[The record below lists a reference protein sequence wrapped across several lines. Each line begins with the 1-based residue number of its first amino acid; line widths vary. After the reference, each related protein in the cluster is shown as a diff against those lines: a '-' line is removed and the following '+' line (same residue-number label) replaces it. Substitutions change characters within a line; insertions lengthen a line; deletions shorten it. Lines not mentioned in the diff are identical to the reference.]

1 MALQYTPLDEI
12 VKIHARLRAT
22 FDFGKT
28 LPLAYRRQ
36 QLLQLARLVQQNAHT
51 FESALWQEFR
61 KQPLEIAM
69 VDLSPVVSA
78 ALYAADNLERWAKV
92 EEVECVPEAEGIK
105 EKLSE
110 LLGSREGVKG
120 VRTEEHIK
128 PWKTTIHKQPKGLV
142 VNISPWNYP
151 IILSLSPLVGAIA
164 AGCTAILKPSEHT
177 PIVSALFAELFPK
190 YLDPDAYAV
199 VNGGVEET
207 GCLLGMKFDHI
218 FFTGST
224 HVGRIVAA
232 AAAKQLTTM
241 TLELGG
247 KSPVFV
253 DAAHTDLDI
262 AARRILWGRQV
273 CAGQVCVSPDYVL
286 VPRAQQDAFV
296 DAVRRVYGE
305 FWPGGTS
312 DADGL
317 ATDGNGT
324 TGRPAP
330 TLSGLHPTAR
340 NRVHGLV
347 RDTQGEVIV
356 GGLDANAKVTTP
368 AIVTAPTI
376 VRDVGLGDALM
387 KGEVFG
393 PILPIVPVDDAFAT
407 TDEVS
412 DKLTNG
418 DNASPSSANEETS
431 VANNG
436 DCVDSAICII
446 NSHPA
451 PLVIY
456 VFTER
461 ESVRER
467 FLHSTRSG
475 TLVLNDC
482 LQQLAVYEMP
492 FGGVGES
499 GSGSWFGKATFDT
512 FTDLRRVVRDRG
524 G

>member
-1 MALQYTPLDEI
+1 MTLKHTPLDEI
-12 VKIHARLRAT
+12 GKIHARLRAT
-22 FDFGKT
+22 FDSGKT

-36 QLLQLARLVQQNAHT
+36 QLLQLARMVQQNAHA
-51 FESALWQEFR
+51 FEDALWREFR

-78 ALYAADNLERWAKV
+78 ALYAAENLERWAGV
-92 EEVECVPEAEGIK
+92 EGVWEQEELVHTK
-105 EKLSE
+105 EREEEK
-110 LLGSREGVKG
+110 GSRW
-120 VRTEEHIK
+120 H
-128 PWKTTIHKQPKGLV
+128 TTIHKQPKGLV

-177 PIVSALFAELFPK
+177 PLVSALFAELFPK
-190 YLDPDAYAV
+190 YLDPEAYAV
-199 VNGGVEET
+199 VNGAVEET
-207 GCLLGMKFDHI
+207 GCLLGLKFDHI

-224 HVGRIVAA
+224 HVGRIVAT
-232 AAAKQLTTM
+232 AAAKQLTTV

-253 DAAHTDLDI
+253 DAAHTDLDL

-286 VPRAQQDAFV
+286 VPRAHQDAFV
-296 DAVRRVYGE
+296 DAVKRAYEE
-305 FWPGGTS
+305 FWPDEKARATASG
-312 DADGL
+312 DGL
-317 ATDGNGT
+317 ATATEDGKT
-324 TGRPAP
+324 DARP
-330 TLSGLHPTAR
+330 TLSGIHPTAR
-340 NRVHGLV
+340 SRIHGLI
-347 RDTQGEVIV
+347 RDTKGEVIA
-356 GGLDANAKVTTP
+356 GGLDANAQGSVTTP
-368 AIVTAPTI
+368 AIV
-376 VRDVGLGDALM
+376 RDVELGDALM
-387 KGEVFG
+387 KGEIFG
-393 PILPIVPVDDAFAT
+393 PILPIVPIDDAFAS
-407 TDEVS
+407 TDEIS
-412 DKLTNG
+412 NPYTNG
-418 DNASPSSANEETS
+418 NDAPASSANGDTS
-431 VANNG
+431 V
-436 DCVDSAICII
+436 DDFEDPIVTEAIKIV

-461 ESVRER
+461 EDVRER

-482 LQQLAVYEMP
+482 VQQLAVYELP

-512 FTDLRRVVRDRG
+512 FTDRRRVVSARK
-524 G
+524 

>member
-1 MALQYTPLDEI
+1 MTLKYTPLDEI
-12 VKIHARLRAT
+12 AKIHARLRIT
-22 FDFGKT
+22 FDSGKT
-28 LPLAYRRQ
+28 LPLSYRRQ
-36 QLLQLARLVQQNAHT
+36 QLLQLARLVQQNTHA
-51 FESALWQEFR
+51 FEDALWREFR

-78 ALYAADNLERWAKV
+78 ALYAAENLGRWAAV
-92 EEVECVPEAEGIK
+92 EGVEDDEEEG
-105 EKLSE
+105 
-110 LLGSREGVKG
+110 EGVKK
-120 VRTEEHIK
+120 EERAREQK
-128 PWKTTIHKQPKGLV
+128 KAEKKRRQWRTTIHKQPKGLV

-177 PIVSALFAELFPK
+177 PLVSALFAELFPK
-190 YLDPDAYAV
+190 YLDPYAYAV
-199 VNGGVEET
+199 VNGAVEET
-207 GCLLGMKFDHI
+207 GCLLGTKFDHI

-224 HVGRIVAA
+224 HVGRIVAK
-232 AAAKQLTTM
+232 AAAKQLTTV

-296 DAVRRVYGE
+296 DAVRRAYEE
-305 FWPGGTS
+305 FWPGGAS
-312 DADGL
+312 PPRNKL
-317 ATDGNGT
+317 ATGGNGT
-324 TGRPAP
+324 TTCS

-340 NRVHGLV
+340 SRIHGLI
-347 RDTQGEVIV
+347 RDTKGEVIV
-356 GGLDANAKVTTP
+356 GSLDANAQGSVTTP
-368 AIVTAPTI
+368 AI

-387 KGEVFG
+387 KGEIFC
-393 PILPIVPVDDAFAT
+393 PILPIVPVDGADSTSA
-407 TDEVS
+407 
-412 DKLTNG
+412 LTNG
-418 DNASPSSANEETS
+418 CFLPQDTS
-431 VANNG
+431 V
-436 DCVDSAICII
+436 DDSEDPTVTAAIRII
-446 NSHPA
+446 NCHPA

-461 ESVRER
+461 EGVRER

-482 LQQLAVYEMP
+482 VQQLAVYEMP

-499 GSGSWFGKATFDT
+499 GSGAWFGKATCDT
-512 FTDLRRVVRDRG
+512 FTDRRRVVSARK
-524 G
+524 

>member
-1 MALQYTPLDEI
+1 MTLKHTPLDEI
-12 VKIHARLRAT
+12 GKIHARLRAT
-22 FDFGKT
+22 FDSGKT

-36 QLLQLARLVQQNAHT
+36 QLLQLARMVQQNAHA
-51 FESALWQEFR
+51 FEDALWREFR

-78 ALYAADNLERWAKV
+78 ALYAAENLKRWAGV
-92 EEVECVPEAEGIK
+92 EGVEGADGVQGEEEVRQD
-105 EKLSE
+105 E
-110 LLGSREGVKG
+110 LAHREDSGK
-120 VRTEEHIK
+120 H
-128 PWKTTIHKQPKGLV
+128 WHTTIHKQPKGLV

-177 PIVSALFAELFPK
+177 PLVSALLDELFPR

-207 GCLLGMKFDHI
+207 GCLLGLKFDHI

-224 HVGRIVAA
+224 HVGRIVAK
-232 AAAKQLTTM
+232 AAAKQLTTV

-253 DAAHTDLDI
+253 DAAHTDLDL

-286 VPRAQQDAFV
+286 VPRAHQDAFV
-296 DAVRRVYGE
+296 DAVKRAYEE
-305 FWPGGTS
+305 FWPS
-312 DADGL
+312 RRNEEFWPSRRRD
-317 ATDGNGT
+317 GT
-324 TGRPAP
+324 TTATYP
-330 TLSGLHPTAR
+330 TLSGVHPTAR
-340 NRVHGLV
+340 SRINALV
-347 RDTQGEVIV
+347 RDTRGEVV
-356 GGLDANAKVTTP
+356 AGDANGDGNGNATSGDGEWAEDP
-368 AIVTAPTI
+368 ILAPTI

-387 KGEVFG
+387 KGEIFG
-393 PILPIVPVDDAFAT
+393 PILPIVPVDDA
-407 TDEVS
+407 
-412 DKLTNG
+412 
-418 DNASPSSANEETS
+418 SPSAKEDTANRHQD
-431 VANNG
+431 NKG
-436 DCVDSAICII
+436 DCVTAAIHII

-512 FTDLRRVVRDRG
+512 FTDLRRVHGLATSSRICDAS
-524 G
+524 

>member
-1 MALQYTPLDEI
+1 MTLKHTPLDEI
-12 VKIHARLRAT
+12 GKIHARLRAT
-22 FDFGKT
+22 FNSGKT

-36 QLLQLARLVQQNAHT
+36 QLLQLARLVQQNAHA
-51 FESALWQEFR
+51 FESALWREFR

-78 ALYAADNLERWAKV
+78 ALYAAENLERWAAVEGVEDDEEEGEGV
-92 EEVECVPEAEGIK
+92 EEE
-105 EKLSE
+105 EKSQ
-110 LLGSREGVKG
+110 RW
-120 VRTEEHIK
+120 H
-128 PWKTTIHKQPKGLV
+128 TTIHKQPKGLV

-177 PIVSALFAELFPK
+177 PLVSALFAELFPK
-190 YLDPDAYAV
+190 YLDPEAYAV

-232 AAAKQLTTM
+232 AAAKQLTTV

-286 VPRAQQDAFV
+286 VPRAHQDAFV
-296 DAVRRVYGE
+296 DAVKRAYE
-305 FWPGGTS
+305 DFWPSRREDETTLNGH
-312 DADGL
+312 
-317 ATDGNGT
+317 ATQNGT
-324 TGRPAP
+324 TASEGMATDRNGDITGRPGS
-330 TLSGLHPTAR
+330 TLSGVHPTAR
-340 NRVHGLV
+340 NRINALV
-347 RDTQGEVIV
+347 RDTRGEVVV
-356 GGLDANAKVTTP
+356 GDDA
-368 AIVTAPTI
+368 ILAPTI

-387 KGEVFG
+387 KGEIFG
-393 PILPIVPVDDAFAT
+393 PILPIVPVDDA
-407 TDEVS
+407 
-412 DKLTNG
+412 
-418 DNASPSSANEETS
+418 SPSANADDS
-431 VANNG
+431 
-436 DCVDSAICII
+436 CVDAAIRII
-446 NSHPA
+446 NSNPA

-461 ESVRER
+461 EGVKER

-482 LQQLAVYEMP
+482 VQQLAVYEMP

-499 GSGSWFGKATFDT
+499 GSGAWFGKATFDT
-512 FTDLRRVVRDRG
+512 FTDLRRVRVRV
-524 G
+524 

>member
-1 MALQYTPLDEI
+1 MSTSLQYTPLDEI
-12 VKIHARLRAT
+12 AKTHARLRAT
-22 FDFGKT
+22 FDSGKT

-36 QLLQLARLVQQNAHT
+36 QLLQLARLVQQNAPA
-51 FESALWQEFR
+51 FESALWREFR

-78 ALYAADNLERWAKV
+78 TLYAAENLERWAG
-92 EEVECVPEAEGIK
+92 EEEEKEDEENEIDAGIK
-105 EKLSE
+105 DVLTQTCQKKQTTEQEKAKDESK
-110 LLGSREGVKG
+110 RW
-120 VRTEEHIK
+120 H
-128 PWKTTIHKQPKGLV
+128 TTIQKQPKGLV

-164 AGCTAILKPSEHT
+164 AGCVAILKPSEHT
-177 PIVSALFAELFPK
+177 PIVSAMFAELFPK

-207 GCLLGMKFDHI
+207 GRLLEMKFDHI

-232 AAAKQLTTM
+232 AAAKQLTTV

-286 VPRAQQDAFV
+286 VPRAYQDAFV
-296 DAVRRVYGE
+296 AAVRRAYEE
-305 FWPGGTS
+305 FWPKGDSGVKQAGT
-312 DADGL
+312 DACTARDGV
-317 ATDGNGT
+317 GS
-324 TGRPAP
+324 
-330 TLSGLHPTAR
+330 TLSGIHQSAI
-340 NRVHGLV
+340 NRISALV
-347 RDTQGEVIV
+347 RETKGAVVEGDVAAG
-356 GGLDANAKVTTP
+356 A
-368 AIVTAPTI
+368 TAPTI

-387 KGEVFG
+387 RGEIFG
-393 PILPIVPVDDAFAT
+393 PILPIVPIEGGYGPTSAYSSSDPCADMSDNTCSDTSDDT
-407 TDEVS
+407 C
-412 DKLTNG
+412 TN
-418 DNASPSSANEETS
+418 E
-431 VANNG
+431 
-436 DCVDSAICII
+436 AIKII
-446 NSHPA
+446 DPHPA

-461 ESVRER
+461 EGVRER
-467 FLHSTRSG
+467 FLNATRSG

-482 LQQLAVYEMP
+482 VQQLAVYEMP
-492 FGGVGES
+492 FGGVGDS

-512 FTDLRRVVRDRG
+512 FTDLRRVRARK
-524 G
+524 

>member
-1 MALQYTPLDEI
+1 
-12 VKIHARLRAT
+12 
-22 FDFGKT
+22 
-28 LPLAYRRQ
+28 
-36 QLLQLARLVQQNAHT
+36 
-51 FESALWQEFR
+51 
-61 KQPLEIAM
+61 M

-92 EEVECVPEAEGIK
+92 EEAECVPEAEGIK

-110 LLGSREGVKG
+110 LLGSGEGVKG
-120 VRTEEHIK
+120 AGTEEHSK
-128 PWKTTIHKQPKGLV
+128 PQKTTIHKQPKGLV

-177 PIVSALFAELFPK
+177 PIVAALFAELFPK
-190 YLDPDAYAV
+190 FLDPDAYAV

-232 AAAKQLTTM
+232 AAAKQLTTV

-296 DAVRRVYGE
+296 DAVKRAYGE
-305 FWPGGTS
+305 FWPGGAI
-312 DADGL
+312 DDKGL
-317 ATDGNGT
+317 ATDGNGKTTDGNGKTAGRDGKATDRNGET
-324 TGRPAP
+324 TGRPGS

-356 GGLDANAKVTTP
+356 GGLDANAQGSVTTP
-368 AIVTAPTI
+368 AIVTTPTIVTAPTI

-387 KGEVFG
+387 KGYVDRAETCPSLLISLIPHSEIFG
-393 PILPIVPVDDAFAT
+393 PILPIVPVDDASPSFANGN
-407 TDEVS
+407 DPS
-412 DKLTNG
+412 PSCANG
-418 DNASPSSANEETS
+418 DASLDD
-431 VANNG
+431 NG
-436 DCVDSAICII
+436 DCVSAAIRII

-461 ESVRER
+461 EGVKER

-499 GSGSWFGKATFDT
+499 GSGAWFGKHTFDT
-512 FTDLRRVVRDRG
+512 FTERRRVRARG
-524 G
+524 

>member
-1 MALQYTPLDEI
+1 MTLKLEYTPLDDI
-12 VKIHARLRAT
+12 AKIHARLRAT
-22 FDFGKT
+22 FDSGKT
-28 LPLAYRRQ
+28 LPLSYRRQ
-36 QLLQLARLVQQNAHT
+36 QLLQLARMVQQNAHA
-51 FESALWQEFR
+51 FEDALWREFR

-78 ALYAADNLERWAKV
+78 ALYAAENWERWAAVMGV
-92 EEVECVPEAEGIK
+92 EDDEEEG
-105 EKLSE
+105 
-110 LLGSREGVKG
+110 EGVKK
-120 VRTEEHIK
+120 EERAREQK
-128 PWKTTIHKQPKGLV
+128 KAEKKRRQWRTTIHKQPKGLV

-177 PIVSALFAELFPK
+177 PLVSALFAELFPK

-199 VNGGVEET
+199 VNGAVEET
-207 GCLLGMKFDHI
+207 GCLLGLKFDHI

-224 HVGRIVAA
+224 HVGRIVAK
-232 AAAKQLTTM
+232 AAAKQLTTV

-286 VPRAQQDAFV
+286 VPRAHQDAFV
-296 DAVRRVYGE
+296 DAVKRAYEE
-305 FWPGGTS
+305 FWPEGKAT
-312 DADGL
+312 ATEDGM
-317 ATDGNGT
+317 ATATEDGKT
-324 TGRPAP
+324 ATYL
-330 TLSGLHPTAR
+330 TLSGVHPTAR
-340 NRVHGLV
+340 NRINGLV
-347 RDTQGEVIV
+347 RDTKGEVVIGAATNGSSEMRGQCNNSKV
-356 GGLDANAKVTTP
+356 GDDA
-368 AIVTAPTI
+368 ILAPTI

-387 KGEVFG
+387 KGEIFG
-393 PILPIVPVDDAFAT
+393 PIVPIVPIDDDSHACA
-407 TDEVS
+407 S
-412 DKLTNG
+412 APG
-418 DNASPSSANEETS
+418 ADNASASAALKGNK
-431 VANNG
+431 G
-436 DCVDSAICII
+436 DCVTEAIHII
-446 NSHPA
+446 TSHPA

-461 ESVRER
+461 QGVRER
-467 FLHSTRSG
+467 FLQSTRSG

-482 LQQLAVYEMP
+482 VQQLAVYEMP

-512 FTDLRRVVRDRG
+512 FTDRRRVVRARG